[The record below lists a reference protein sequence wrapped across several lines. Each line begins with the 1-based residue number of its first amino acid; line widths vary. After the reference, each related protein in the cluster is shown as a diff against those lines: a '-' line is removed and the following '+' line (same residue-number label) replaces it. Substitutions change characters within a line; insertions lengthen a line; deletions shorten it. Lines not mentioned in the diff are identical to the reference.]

1 MWDLGGLSS
10 LVPVC
15 MHACMSV
22 CVYKG
27 EEIEVEEI
35 EEEEGGL
42 FYFVLFF
49 F

>member
-1 MWDLGGLSS
+1 
-10 LVPVC
+10 

-49 F
+49 FLTEKITGKFRCVF